1 MSEHSQRLD
10 ELETKL
16 AFQEELLEQLN
27 HALSQQ
33 QIQLEEMQ
41 TAMRV
46 LSQRI
51 KASQSR
57 PEAPLNPLD
66 ERPPH
71 Y

>member
-1 MSEHSQRLD
+1 MSEQRKRMD

-27 HALSQQ
+27 HALSEQQ
-33 QIQLEEMQ
+33 LQLQDMR
-41 TAMRV
+41 TAMQV
-46 LSQRI
+46 LAQRI
-51 KASQSR
+51 KETRSS
-57 PEAPLNPLD
+57 PERNNPAD

>member
-1 MSEHSQRLD
+1 MSDNAHRL
-10 ELETKL
+10 EQLETKL

-27 HALSQQ
+27 HALSSQ
-33 QIQLEEMQ
+33 QIQLQDMR
-41 TAMRV
+41 TAMKI

-51 KASQSR
+51 KETKNP
-57 PEAPLNPLD
+57 PEHGNPAD

>member
-1 MSEHSQRLD
+1 MSNSAKRLD

-16 AFQEELLEQLN
+16 AFQEQLLEQLN
-27 HALSQQ
+27 HALSSQQ
-33 QIQLEEMQ
+33 VQLQDMH
-41 TAMRV
+41 TAMKI

-51 KASQSR
+51 KESQNP
-57 PEAPLNPLD
+57 PEHSNPAD